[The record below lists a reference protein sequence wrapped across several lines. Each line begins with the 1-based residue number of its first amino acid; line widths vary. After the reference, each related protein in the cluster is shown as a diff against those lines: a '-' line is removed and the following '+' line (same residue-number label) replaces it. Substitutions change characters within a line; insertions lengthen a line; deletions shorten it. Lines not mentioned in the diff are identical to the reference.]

1 MNRTIKLVILTF
13 TLFLVVSP
21 YTRADIDKESIFSQ
35 ARYPASELDLQL
47 SQIEKSLWQIYVNNP
62 DEKTQKKHP
71 LVTQAG
77 IGVHLNYFGDD
88 RISATG
94 KVTKLDGFLKLSAG
108 ERKQLVLNTLEL
120 IKSYL
125 YIAATLVDKN
135 TGRFSGKVIENH
147 HIKLE
152 VIINDLRLNDKKED
166 IRFLI
171 LPSEIG
177 FGQAGYKDG
186 QFIFSEA
193 YFLNLKVHNGVA
205 VSGNPNKYVIE
216 REN

>member
-1 MNRTIKLVILTF
+1 MNRTIKIVIITLTF
-13 TLFLVVSP
+13 FLVALP

-47 SQIEKSLWQIYVNNP
+47 SQIGKSLWQIYVNSP
-62 DEKTQKKHP
+62 DEKTKKEHP

-77 IGVHLNYFGDD
+77 IGIQLNYFGDD

-94 KVTKLDGFLKLSAG
+94 RVTKLDGFLKLSAD

-125 YIAATLVDKN
+125 YTAVTLVDKN
-135 TGRFSGKVIENH
+135 TGHISGKVIENH

-166 IRFLI
+166 IRLI

-193 YFLNLKVHNGVA
+193 YFLNLKVHDGVA

-216 REN
+216 RED